1 VSKHKKNNL
10 LYCLKSV
17 RRLDVSLYQ
26 PDLGALK
33 CSESTDICCDTS
45 PSCAQAS
52 RWALHLR
59 ATQDG
64 KPRGPKGAHQH
75 FAAPRGYGWSGHYEF
90 EFERVRCVSFGYSQ
104 KLARAQQTNSK
115 RLERLNYAPEIS
127 GAMLRRQAAQALV
140 DARHLIVKGAVDIAR
155 EAVANLEAGGMR
167 LSDEEKFK
175 LVSSL
180 LVVSTSDRET
190 TPTLN
195 L

>member
-1 VSKHKKNNL
+1 M
-10 LYCLKSV
+10 
-17 RRLDVSLYQ
+17 
-26 PDLGALK
+26 
-33 CSESTDICCDTS
+33 
-45 PSCAQAS
+45 
-52 RWALHLR
+52 
-59 ATQDG
+59 
-64 KPRGPKGAHQH
+64 
-75 FAAPRGYGWSGHYEF
+75 
-90 EFERVRCVSFGYSQ
+90 SFGYSQ